1 MKNTLLIIA
10 ALVAGTGIALAQ
22 EQVPGNKSEGAA
34 PAPPAQQ
41 NAPPDK
47 LMPGPSNSPNAVPP
61 DAKAEVNSPA
71 LKLESAPEKKL
82 TAPEGAPSSQDK
94 PRSGR

>member
-1 MKNTLLIIA
+1 MKSTLLITA

-22 EQVPGNKSEGAA
+22 DQVPGNKSEGAA

-47 LMPGPSNSPNAVPP
+47 IMLGPSNSPNAVPP
-61 DAKAEVNSPA
+61 DVKAEVNSPA
-71 LKLESAPEKKL
+71 LKMESGPEKKL
-82 TAPEGAPSSQDK
+82 TAPEGVRRGQDQ
-94 PRSGR
+94 PRPGR

>member
-10 ALVAGTGIALAQ
+10 ALFAGTGIALAQ

-47 LMPGPSNSPNAVPP
+47 LMPGPSNSPNAVPS
-61 DAKAEVNSPA
+61 DAKAEVHAPA
-71 LKLESAPEKKL
+71 LNMESDPGKKL
-82 TAPEGAPSSQDK
+82 TTPEGVTSGQDK
-94 PRSGR
+94 PRPGR